1 MFQYQFENPQ
11 FFWLL
16 LLVPLLVV
24 WYWYSRERQAPELRY
39 PNSEDLAHLSG
50 NWLAKLRPFLHVLR
64 ILAICL
70 VIVAMARP
78 RTTEQSSKTRSAE
91 GIDIVMAVD
100 VSASMLAKDLRP
112 NRLEATKDVAA
123 LFITQRPNDRI
134 GLVVYAGESYTQTP
148 LTSDHKIVQNSL
160 KDLKYGLIQDGTAIG
175 MGLATAVNRLKDSKA
190 KSKVII
196 LLTDGENNTGEID
209 PLTATQLAQEFNIRT
224 YTIGVGTKG
233 TAPTPAAYDAR
244 GNFIY
249 RNLPVN
255 IDEELLQQIAEETG
269 GNYFRATDNEKL
281 QEIYAEIDQLEKTK
295 LKELKFYSYEEK
307 FEVFAIWGF
316 IFFALELL
324 LRLTIYRSFI

>member
-1 MFQYQFENPQ
+1 MFPYQFENPE

-16 LLVPLLVV
+16 LVIPPLAV
-24 WYWYSRERQAPELRY
+24 WYWISRFRMAAELKYPETDY
-39 PNSEDLAHLSG
+39 LAHIGG
-50 NWLAKLRPFLHVLR
+50 NWLAKLRPLLQVLR
-64 ILAICL
+64 LLAIAL
-70 VIVAMARP
+70 VITAMARP
-78 RTTEQSSKTRSAE
+78 RTTEESTRTRSAE

-112 NRLEATKDVAA
+112 NRLEATKEVASD
-123 LFITQRPNDRI
+123 FISERPNDRI

-148 LTSDHKIVQNSL
+148 LTSDHKIIQNAL

-209 PLTATQLAQEFNIRT
+209 PLTATQLAKEFNIRT

-233 TAPTPAAYDAR
+233 TAPTPAAYDVR

-255 IDEELLQQIAEETG
+255 IDEKLLGKIAEETG

-281 QEIYAEIDQLEKTK
+281 QEIYAEIDKLEKTK
-295 LKELKFYSYEEK
+295 LKELKYYSYDEK
-307 FEVFAIWGF
+307 FEVFALLG
-316 IFFALELL
+316 FALFAIELI
-324 LRLTIYRSFI
+324 LRLSIFRSFI

>member
-16 LLVPLLVV
+16 LLLPALGV
-24 WYWYSRERQAPELRY
+24 WFWISRNRQAPELSY
-39 PNSEDLAHLSG
+39 PETDFLAHVSG
-50 NWLAKLRPFLHVLR
+50 NWLAKLRPLLYILR
-64 ILAICL
+64 LLAIAL
-70 VIVAMARP
+70 VITAMARP
-78 RTTEQSSKTRSAE
+78 RTTEESSKTRAAE

-112 NRLEATKDVAA
+112 NRLDATKQVASV
-123 LFITQRPNDRI
+123 FISQRPNDRI

-148 LTSDHKIVQNSL
+148 LTSDHKIVQNAL

-175 MGLATAVNRLKDSKA
+175 MGLATAVNRLRESKA

-209 PLTATQLAQEFNIRT
+209 PLTATQLAKEFNIRV

-233 TAPTPAAYDAR
+233 TAPTPAAYDMR
-244 GNFIY
+244 GNFVY

-255 IDEELLQQIAEETG
+255 IDEELLQQIADATG
-269 GNYFRATDNEKL
+269 GNYFRATDNDKL
-281 QEIYAEIDQLEKTK
+281 QEIYAEIDKLEKTK
-295 LKELKFYSYEEK
+295 LKELKFYSYDEK

-316 IFFALELL
+316 ICFAIELL
-324 LRLTIYRSFI
+324 LRFTVYRSFI